1 MYVGTQCTIGKTS
14 YKNGNY
20 LKYFGFT
27 QCKKFLKEITGASKS
42 NLAFLKKQTFF
53 PINCVKMP
61 RTTSTI
67 YLYGTLTDPEYTN
80 FCGSTDNSS
89 LACLSLT
96 CLNVPTMD
104 VCSGSLLFSL
114 VLMST
119 VFSSRLRLLLT
130 YVSPSDNCIEIEA
143 GIARTLQFPVLKYMC
158 ANYSD
163 GITYPKF
170 RGLLKAN

>member
-1 MYVGTQCTIGKTS
+1 MIFDVSEDHFYANIMLPK
-14 YKNGNY
+14 
-20 LKYFGFT
+20 
-27 QCKKFLKEITGASKS
+27 
-42 NLAFLKKQTFF
+42 
-53 PINCVKMP
+53 P
-61 RTTSTI
+61 
-67 YLYGTLTDPEYTN
+67 DPEYTN

-143 GIARTLQFPVLKYMC
+143 GIARTLQFPVLKDIYVQIIVMGL
-158 ANYSD
+158 
-163 GITYPKF
+163 GIQNF
-170 RGLLKAN
+170 GFFESLLNTCFFFFH

>member
-1 MYVGTQCTIGKTS
+1 MQKIDRRNYGRFQIKSCVSRKTNILLI
-14 YKNGNY
+14 K
-20 LKYFGFT
+20 
-27 QCKKFLKEITGASKS
+27 
-42 NLAFLKKQTFF
+42 
-53 PINCVKMP
+53 
-61 RTTSTI
+61 
-67 YLYGTLTDPEYTN
+67 LTDPEYTN

-143 GIARTLQFPVLKYMC
+143 GIARTLQFPVLKYIYVQIIVM
-158 ANYSD
+158 
-163 GITYPKF
+163 
-170 RGLLKAN
+170 GLPIQNFGFFES

>member
-1 MYVGTQCTIGKTS
+1 MQKIAKRIYGRFQIKSCFSKKTNFFS
-14 YKNGNY
+14 YKLCKDAEDYFYY
-20 LKYFGFT
+20 L
-27 QCKKFLKEITGASKS
+27 
-42 NLAFLKKQTFF
+42 
-53 PINCVKMP
+53 
-61 RTTSTI
+61 
-67 YLYGTLTDPEYTN
+67 LYGTLTDPEYTN

>member
-1 MYVGTQCTIGKTS
+1 MQKIAKR
-14 YKNGNY
+14 NY
-20 LKYFGFT
+20 GRSQIKSCFS
-27 QCKKFLKEITGASKS
+27 KKKP
-42 NLAFLKKQTFF
+42 FF
-53 PINCVKMP
+53 ANKLC
-61 RTTSTI
+61 I

-143 GIARTLQFPVLKYMC
+143 GIARTLQFPVLKDIYMC
-158 ANYSD
+158 
-163 GITYPKF
+163 K
-170 RGLLKAN
+170 L